1 MQLLAAIVKITMA
14 NITFA
19 FLMIHNSFCKINE
32 FRAKFVVNNN
42 LIITLSDQIPTNT
55 FKLQQRYGEYWPI
68 FSEHISCLKKARIK
82 LPQWVEA
89 NCIFP
94 RTPFEQ
100 ATPEWVAQFHAAQ
113 IQGSK
118 ILSITGGLG
127 ADDFAFAAAG
137 KDVISLDPDACLNAV
152 VAHNAQCLNVQI
164 QRITDTAEN
173 FLAHNQGPWDA
184 IYADP
189 DRRPSGA
196 RQGGA
201 PNTWSPDIFK
211 LIQQYPNASP
221 TWWIKLSPMTDIQWL
236 LNGNLPA
243 MDVWVVESIGEV
255 REILACVHSN
265 AQKTVHYVHCT
276 AKTYQTWSGEEINT
290 ETSGNTLF
298 TEPSSGVI
306 KAGLHHKFQS
316 VFDLEACNK
325 NETFFVGNSII
336 PVHLGR
342 QFNLKETLKGSLQ
355 HIYKELYY
363 RGIVKANILARQCA
377 TDTEDIRKKSGI
389 ADGGEVYL
397 FFTGDKEKTCFICK
411 K

>member
-55 FKLQQRYGEYWPI
+55 FKLQQQYGEYWPI

-173 FLAHNQGPWDA
+173 FLAHMGT
-184 IYADP
+184 
-189 DRRPSGA
+189 GA
-196 RQGGA
+196 LLGALTGGVLGAGTATA
-201 PNTWSPDIFK
+201 PALKNLGTK
-211 LIQQYPNASP
+211 LGS
-221 TWWIKLSPMTDIQWL
+221 KL
-236 LNGNLPA
+236 
-243 MDVWVVESIGEV
+243 
-255 REILACVHSN
+255 
-265 AQKTVHYVHCT
+265 K
-276 AKTYQTWSGEEINT
+276 
-290 ETSGNTLF
+290 
-298 TEPSSGVI
+298 
-306 KAGLHHKFQS
+306 
-316 VFDLEACNK
+316 
-325 NETFFVGNSII
+325 
-336 PVHLGR
+336 
-342 QFNLKETLKGSLQ
+342 KG
-355 HIYKELYY
+355 
-363 RGIVKANILARQCA
+363 
-377 TDTEDIRKKSGI
+377 
-389 ADGGEVYL
+389 
-397 FFTGDKEKTCFICK
+397 FDKEEKIIRS
-411 K
+411 